1 MTFTKTTTTKN
12 GYHTTVMKTNTKN
25 GTAVTISI
33 SESIPKSRSCNI
45 KKSKKTKKSKAK
57 RTATKAKKANRS
69 RS

>member
-33 SESIPKSRSCNI
+33 SESIPTSRIC
-45 KKSKKTKKSKAK
+45 KLKKTKKSKI
-57 RTATKAKKANRS
+57 TKSKKS
-69 RS
+69 